1 MERIHA
7 GAVCERLYFIVREDT
22 KEEGIAEKQHYG
34 LATIPTPHPSRPLI
48 REEELSE
55 TAWKEDEEGLFLTTL
70 LLLKLAIH

>member
-22 KEEGIAEKQHYG
+22 KEEGMAEKQHYG
-34 LATIPTPHPSRPLI
+34 LATIPTPHPSRLLI

-55 TAWKEDEEGLFLTTL
+55 TEPGKKMRKGYFSL
-70 LLLKLAIH
+70 LYSY